1 MSAADD
7 ALALLGDIPDVA
19 GSAGGAIAD
28 LSALFARL
36 ASGVSAAGNALAK
49 TSDAAKGATDAT
61 KATGE
66 ALKPLSAGAD
76 LSEKALSSLTG
87 SAQKMLDGM
96 APASP
101 ALKAVTDSLK
111 SMGPEGEAVA
121 AVLQIVATAVTFAA
135 VTLWD
140 WVTAAIAAAQRRD
153 ALIATFN
160 ALGGAGAGEKM
171 LAITAS
177 LAAGLPFVTAQVN
190 AWAKAMA
197 QVGKEGDGLKQ
208 SVSAIAASAAITQTA
223 GDAAQSLIKRWALM
237 AETGQKVKL
246 DRRQLSALAESG
258 ADLGALAKI
267 LGTTKDKLGGMS
279 LDAAK
284 LGDAFEKALIA
295 KGGPALENL
304 GLTWD
309 SIKAKF
315 DEGFGAV
322 FAGMSDMVRPL
333 MVEIKGLFGE
343 FNKGSPTIGLAN
355 GAMKSFLSGVFSLA
369 TQAVRGLHLMFLTIE
384 VGALKAYVFLAPLIQ
399 IMRAIY
405 SNAYV
410 LKGLGAILLFLALP
424 FIVVAAVVAALIV
437 VIVALGAI
445 VWVVISAVVGA
456 FAWLVGGVVAAV
468 QSVVASLQR
477 FGPLALAAAGD
488 FVSGLVAGISAG
500 AGAVASAVS
509 ALATQAM
516 DAFTGFFGI
525 KSPSRKMLAHGK
537 DNIAGALAT
546 GVDKGAPKVKAS
558 MSKMGDGPVG
568 SGGGG
573 GGSGKGS
580 GGGNTFNFYGGDQAE
595 HARWRAWVESYLED
609 QDNGGPEPAT

>member
-1 MSAADD
+1 
-7 ALALLGDIPDVA
+7 
-19 GSAGGAIAD
+19 
-28 LSALFARL
+28 
-36 ASGVSAAGNALAK
+36 
-49 TSDAAKGATDAT
+49 
-61 KATGE
+61 
-66 ALKPLSAGAD
+66 
-76 LSEKALSSLTG
+76 
-87 SAQKMLDGM
+87 
-96 APASP
+96 
-101 ALKAVTDSLK
+101 
-111 SMGPEGEAVA
+111 
-121 AVLQIVATAVTFAA
+121 
-135 VTLWD
+135 
-140 WVTAAIAAAQRRD
+140 
-153 ALIATFN
+153 
-160 ALGGAGAGEKM
+160 
-171 LAITAS
+171 
-177 LAAGLPFVTAQVN
+177 
-190 AWAKAMA
+190 
-197 QVGKEGDGLKQ
+197 
-208 SVSAIAASAAITQTA
+208 
-223 GDAAQSLIKRWALM
+223 
-237 AETGQKVKL
+237 
-246 DRRQLSALAESG
+246 
-258 ADLGALAKI
+258 
-267 LGTTKDKLGGMS
+267 
-279 LDAAK
+279 
-284 LGDAFEKALIA
+284 
-295 KGGPALENL
+295 
-304 GLTWD
+304 
-309 SIKAKF
+309 
-315 DEGFGAV
+315 
-322 FAGMSDMVRPL
+322 MSDMVRPL

-468 QSVVASLQR
+468 QSVIASLQR
-477 FGPLALAAAGD
+477 FGPLALAAAGN
-488 FVSGLVAGISAG
+488 FVSGLAAGISAG

-568 SGGGG
+568 SGGAGG
-573 GGSGKGS
+573 GGGKGS

-595 HARWRAWVESYLED
+595 HTRWRAWVESYLED
-609 QDNGGPEPAT
+609 QDNGGPEPVTS